1 MQVRVLS
8 GAPFMKIEK
17 LSKDETT
24 IMLVLRRFDR
34 ITLYGLKVITGLS
47 DKQIHI
53 GVTRLMQKKA
63 LEFAPEV

>member
-53 GVTRLMQKKA
+53 GISRLMQKKA
-63 LEFAPEV
+63 IEFAPEV

>member
-1 MQVRVLS
+1 
-8 GAPFMKIEK
+8 MKIEK

-53 GVTRLMQKKA
+53 GISRLMQKKR
-63 LEFAPEV
+63 

>member
-47 DKQIHI
+47 NKQIHI

>member
-47 DKQIHI
+47 NKQIHI

-63 LEFAPEV
+63 IEFAPEV